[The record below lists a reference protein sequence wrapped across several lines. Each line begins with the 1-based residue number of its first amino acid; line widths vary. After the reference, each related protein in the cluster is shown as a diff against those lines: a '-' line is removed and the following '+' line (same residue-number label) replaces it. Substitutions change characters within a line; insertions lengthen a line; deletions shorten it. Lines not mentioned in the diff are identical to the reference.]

1 MSGGG
6 GGVCGGVC
14 GEEPN
19 SDGTKDQ
26 NTPPD
31 VRIRSL
37 GDEVGLVTAA
47 VSSLMMF

>member
-6 GGVCGGVC
+6 GGVC